1 MMFYRT
7 LKELISSFF
16 FVLKTKLA
24 IFTDTMFITFIIE
37 DVDIF
42 PHWYFYSKLMS
53 FLFFYF
59 SLEQSVANVHLF
71 LKIIGRLVK
80 RAQQFSGS
88 RTASNSSRLATV
100 SASTV
105 DTSSPGN
112 LVPSGVL
119 HSCFRPIA
127 APSVGGERPQLNTA
141 SQTPRTGSKQ
151 TPSKYQMVKESR
163 KILVMSSAGNRQLF
177 RVGGRTRSDEG
188 GRSSTTDDRR
198 VGPAIVPGADLRETP
213 AVGNKQQNRAKM
225 SQNCLSE
232 EPTISSAQ
240 HVLSVKN
247 VYSADSASVQNVTKK
262 LRTTRSMV
270 PNCGGSEKMELN
282 VKRLSK
288 KTRTAKLKRED
299 KKDNLL
305 VSQTETVPEFSQ
317 IKRKKGRPKK
327 NVNLKQCTV
336 VNLSALSAPV
346 HGKNVAMTYSGSA
359 PVHGKNVAM
368 TYSDSAA
375 VHGKNVAM
383 TYSGSAAVHGKNV
396 AMTYSGSAAVHGKNV
411 AMTYSD
417 SAAVHGKNVAMTYS
431 GSAEGHG
438 KNVAMT
444 YSGSAEGHGKN
455 VAMTYSGSAE
465 CHGKNVAMTYSGS
478 GSSAAVHGKYVA
490 MTYSGSGGSAPVHGK
505 NVAMTYSGSAAV
517 HGKNVAMTYSG
528 SGSSAAG
535 DALVVDWTSTGIS
548 HVSDF
553 VTYPDP
559 RSTTALDDGTHATNV
574 TSAAQVFVPPAV
586 RQQRGQNDQSLAY
599 YEQPAFADFGRR
611 LSSTAESCNT
621 KTRQRLRKKRKCLA
635 ENYTEKGLIK
645 RRKL

>member
-1 MMFYRT
+1 
-7 LKELISSFF
+7 
-16 FVLKTKLA
+16 
-24 IFTDTMFITFIIE
+24 
-37 DVDIF
+37 
-42 PHWYFYSKLMS
+42 
-53 FLFFYF
+53 
-59 SLEQSVANVHLF
+59 
-71 LKIIGRLVK
+71 
-80 RAQQFSGS
+80 
-88 RTASNSSRLATV
+88 
-100 SASTV
+100 
-105 DTSSPGN
+105 
-112 LVPSGVL
+112 
-119 HSCFRPIA
+119 
-127 APSVGGERPQLNTA
+127 
-141 SQTPRTGSKQ
+141 
-151 TPSKYQMVKESR
+151 
-163 KILVMSSAGNRQLF
+163 MSSAGNRQLF
-177 RVGGRTRSDEG
+177 RVGGRTCSDEV
-188 GRSSTTDDRR
+188 GRSSTTTDDRR
-198 VGPAIVPGADLRETP
+198 VGPAIIPGADLHETT
-213 AVGNKQQNRAKM
+213 AVGNKQQMNRAKM

-232 EPTISSAQ
+232 EPTITSAQ

-247 VYSADSASVQNVTKK
+247 VYSADSASVQNVTNK

-270 PNCGGSEKMELN
+270 PNCGGSEKLELK

-346 HGKNVAMTYSGSA
+346 HGKNVAMTYSGSGGSA
-359 PVHGKNVAM
+359 PVHGKN
-368 TYSDSAA
+368 
-375 VHGKNVAM
+375 
-383 TYSGSAAVHGKNV
+383 
-396 AMTYSGSAAVHGKNV
+396 
-411 AMTYSD
+411 
-417 SAAVHGKNVAMTYS
+417 
-431 GSAEGHG
+431 
-438 KNVAMT
+438 
-444 YSGSAEGHGKN
+444 
-455 VAMTYSGSAE
+455 
-465 CHGKNVAMTYSGS
+465 
-478 GSSAAVHGKYVA
+478 VA

-535 DALVVDWTSTGIS
+535 HGKNVAMTYSDSAAVHGKNVAMTYSGSAAVHGKNVAMTYSDSAPVHGKNVAMTYSDSAAVHGKNVAMTYSGSAPVHGKNVAMTYSDSAPVHGKNVAMTYSGSGSSAPVHGKNVAMTYSGSGSSAAVHGKNVAMTYSDSAAVHGKNVAMTYSGSAAVHGKNVAMTYSDSAAVHGKNVAMTYSDSGSSAAVEALVVDWTSTGIS

-559 RSTTALDDGTHATNV
+559 RLTTAQLDDGPHATNV

-586 RQQRGQNDQSLAY
+586 RQQRRQNDQSLAY
-599 YEQPAFADFGRR
+599 YEQPVFADFGHR

-635 ENYTEKGLIK
+635 ENYTEEGLIK